1 MSECC
6 SSYYHLTAFVK
17 SVCSLSFCPNLDWP
31 VCLCDLRGNLK
42 SCVFIGFGWCKFG
55 HFAFVPL
62 KNKCSGLQS
71 TFVWN
76 AHNEASPF
84 WCQCYHFVWW
94 WRKSLC
100 MKICSSCNWLF
111 RHSREGFFFLF
122 FLPIRERR
130 RKEGEEEKEKEGGG
144 RERERAV
151 GRQTA
156 RVTERMEEQQSLC
169 VCVCV
174 CMCVHMHV
182 CVCLC
187 VCMHVHL
194 CICVFFVCLCVSV
207 CVCLCV
213 CGLCVFH
220 FYPLYYLMYAFQ
232 SICRWYTSL
241 F

>member
-1 MSECC
+1 MWKKRKTEHGLESVSAAYALCMVWLEGAGKTVSLNWKYFIRDMMSECC

-17 SVCSLSFCPNLDWP
+17 SVCSLSFCPNLEWP

-111 RHSREGFFFLF
+111 RHSREGFFSF
-122 FLPIRERR
+122 
-130 RKEGEEEKEKEGGG
+130 
-144 RERERAV
+144 
-151 GRQTA
+151 
-156 RVTERMEEQQSLC
+156 S
-169 VCVCV
+169 
-174 CMCVHMHV
+174 
-182 CVCLC
+182 
-187 VCMHVHL
+187 
-194 CICVFFVCLCVSV
+194 
-207 CVCLCV
+207 
-213 CGLCVFH
+213 
-220 FYPLYYLMYAFQ
+220 FYL
-232 SICRWYTSL
+232 
-241 F
+241 